1 MTQIR
6 IEAVTP
12 VFIGKGEEITP
23 FDYVLTEDR
32 FAVFDVQKYFKKKA
46 GKVEEFYRKVNS
58 NPGEFSLSD
67 FLSSDRA
74 DRDCWKYSVKSSVLI
89 KKILEDSIKTK
100 KPEMSV
106 KSHIKDDLTGKPYIP
121 GSSLKGAIRTAFLY
135 NILRNNKNHV
145 KKHMEKLIR
154 EAKNASFQE
163 KKFIEKKLKNPSFL
177 SEPFRGI
184 CDIANDAQKDLF
196 KLLNIAD
203 SSPEED
209 CLELNL
215 IDTYSFDKYKNY
227 RTVYETIKK
236 GTTFHTSININEY
249 LLHDKFRHTIS
260 WDNSSSMNIKK
271 LFQVINFF
279 TLDILDHEI
288 WFFENLKGNFPVKIK
303 EFYENFNE
311 EVGEAKDNTAYLS
324 IGQGSGWHKMTAGI
338 LLKEC
343 LEEEDFKELRFA
355 LKLAPNRTDFPYPK
369 SRKLIM
375 GKPGEGVS
383 PVGWI
388 KITDLSG
395 KYIEKKPAERIVIEK
410 KPAGKVEVKKGKEAA
425 RDKGKDKP
433 VKQASDEELA
443 RLMSQWKR

>member
-46 GKVEEFYRKVNS
+46 GRVEEFYRKVNS

-67 FLSSDRA
+67 FLNNDRT

-89 KKILEDSIKTK
+89 KKILEESIRAK

-106 KSHIKDDLTGKPYIP
+106 KSHIKDELTGTPYIP

-135 NILRNNKNHV
+135 NILRNDKNHV
-145 KKHMEKLIR
+145 KKHMEKLIG
-154 EAKNASFQE
+154 EAKNASFYDR
-163 KKFIEKKLKNPSFL
+163 KFIEKKLKNPSFL
-177 SEPFRGI
+177 SEPFKGL

-215 IDTYSFDKYKNY
+215 IDTYSFNKYKNY
-227 RTVYETIKK
+227 RTIYETIKK
-236 GTTFHTSININEY
+236 GTIFHTLIHINEY
-249 LLHDKFRHTIS
+249 LLHEKLKPTIS
-260 WDNSSSMNIKK
+260 WNNSYLITIKK
-271 LFQVINFF
+271 LFQ
-279 TLDILDHEI
+279 ILNCFAMEIIDHES
-288 WFFENLKGNFPVKIK
+288 WFFENIMGNFPIKIK
-303 EFYENFNE
+303 EFYKNFSE
-311 EVGEAKDNTAYLS
+311 EVGDAKDNTAYLS

-338 LLKEC
+338 LLQKL
-343 LEEEDFKELRFA
+343 LEKEDFNELRYA
-355 LKLAPNRTDFPYPK
+355 LNLAPKHIAFPYPK

-375 GKPGEGVS
+375 GKPGEGIS

-388 KITDLSG
+388 KITDLGG
-395 KYIEKKPAERIVIEK
+395 KDIEKKPAERIFIEK
-410 KPAGKVEVKKGKEAA
+410 KRAGNVEVKRGKEAV
-425 RDKGKDKP
+425 RDKEKAKP
-433 VKQASDEELA
+433 VSQASNEELSK
-443 RLMSQWKR
+443 LMSRWKR